1 MNWVD
6 LVLILIVV
14 LAIWGGWQRGYI
26 LGTLDLV
33 NWLGSILLGIVFYPY
48 IANFLKMIFPSLGVW
63 LLPLAFIITI
73 ILARILIG
81 IVTSRIAWSTT
92 PTTNE
97 SVINKFFG
105 IIPGFINGIIYAT
118 IIAALLLALP
128 LWDDVTNNT
137 RNSRIANKLSTQVEW
152 VNEKLTPVFDK
163 AITQTINNL
172 TIHPASNESVK
183 LPFKDDHPT
192 VREDLETKMLQLVN
206 AERTKRGLSALQAD
220 PELTEV
226 ARAHSRDMFARGYF
240 AHITPE
246 GKSPFDRMNDAHVHY
261 LTAGENLALAHS
273 LSIAHNGLMN
283 SPGHRANIL
292 NPSFRR
298 VGLGILDGGFYGL
311 MVSQEFRN

>member
-14 LAIWGGWQRGYI
+14 LAIWGGWQRGFI

-33 NWLGSILLGIVFYPY
+33 NWFGSILLGVIFYPY
-48 IANFLKMIFPSLGVW
+48 LSNFLKMIFPSLGTW
-63 LLPLAFIITI
+63 LLPVALIVTI

-81 IVTSRIAWSTT
+81 LVTSRIAWSTT
-92 PTTNE
+92 PRANE
-97 SVINKFFG
+97 SGVNRFLG
-105 IIPGFINGIIYAT
+105 IIPGFINGVIYAT

-137 RNSRIANKLSTQVEW
+137 RNSRIANKLSAQVEW
-152 VNEKLTPVFDK
+152 INEKLSPVFDK
-163 AITQTINNL
+163 AIHQTINNL

-183 LPFKDDHPT
+183 LPFTDSHPS
-192 VREDLETKMLQLVN
+192 VREDLEAKMLQLVN
-206 AERTKRGLSALQAD
+206 EERTKRGLQPLQAD

-246 GKSPFDRMNDAHVHY
+246 GKSPFDRMNEAHVQY
-261 LTAGENLALAHS
+261 QTAGENLALAHS

-292 NPSFRR
+292 NPSYGRL
-298 VGLGILDGGFYGL
+298 GIGILDGGFYGL

>member
-6 LVLILIVV
+6 VVLILVIL
-14 LAIWGGWQRGYI
+14 LATWGGWLRGFI

-33 NWLGSILLGIVFYPY
+33 NGVGSVLLGFLFYPY
-48 IANFLKMIFPSLGVW
+48 TANFFGSIFPSLGPW
-63 LLPLAFIITI
+63 LLPVAFLVTT
-73 ILARILIG
+73 ILARLLIG
-81 IVTSRIAWSTT
+81 TITKRIAWATT
-92 PTTNE
+92 PKTHE
-97 SVINKFFG
+97 STGNRLLG
-105 IIPGFINGIIYAT
+105 IIPGAINGFIYAT

-128 LWDDVTNNT
+128 LWDNITNTT
-137 RNSRIANKLSTQVEW
+137 RNSHIANRFSSQIDWVNGKLS
-152 VNEKLTPVFDK
+152 PVFDK
-163 AITQTINNL
+163 AVNQTINNL
-172 TIHPASNESVK
+172 TIHPESNELVK

-206 AERTKRGLSALQAD
+206 EERAKQGLSALEAD

-246 GKSPFDRMNDAHVHY
+246 GKSPFDRMNAANVKY
-261 LTAGENLALAHS
+261 VTAGENLALAHS

-292 NPSFRR
+292 NPQFGRI
-298 VGLGILDGGFYGL
+298 GIGILDGGFYGL